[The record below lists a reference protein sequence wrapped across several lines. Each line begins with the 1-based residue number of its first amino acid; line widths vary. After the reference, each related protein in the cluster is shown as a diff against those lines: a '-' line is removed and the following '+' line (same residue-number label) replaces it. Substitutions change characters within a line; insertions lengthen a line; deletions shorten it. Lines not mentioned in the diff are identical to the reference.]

1 MAYKFNF
8 DLSKLSQ
15 SFFIDIAKFANRRD
29 VPKRI
34 GKTARYLVKKFKINE
49 ITGLPMSDALQVVE
63 DLIDINV
70 KNLSQRDKFLK
81 TKRRALFLPH
91 CSRKYMDSRCQAV
104 FDKKFSSYKCAHCS
118 KDCLVNKATQLG
130 EKKGYDVYILPG
142 GSCIRKILSKRK
154 YSGIV
159 GVACCEEIE
168 LAINH
173 LANSGIKLQGVPLI
187 KNGCSGTKFS
197 LKNLQKVL

>member
-1 MAYKFNF
+1 VNNMAYKFNF

-81 TKRRALFLPH
+81 TKRRALYTTL
-91 CSRKYMDSRCQAV
+91 
-104 FDKKFSSYKCAHCS
+104 
-118 KDCLVNKATQLG
+118 
-130 EKKGYDVYILPG
+130 
-142 GSCIRKILSKRK
+142 
-154 YSGIV
+154 
-159 GVACCEEIE
+159 
-168 LAINH
+168 
-173 LANSGIKLQGVPLI
+173 
-187 KNGCSGTKFS
+187 
-197 LKNLQKVL
+197 LQKVYGQSMSGGI